1 MQLQLLHTAAM
12 LELCYVL
19 LTFLLTL
26 LALQHCLLRALS
38 DKGGQGAL
46 HTCS

>member
-1 MQLQLLHTAAM
+1 MQLQLLHMAAM

-19 LTFLLTL
+19 LTLLVTV
-26 LALQHCLLRALS
+26 LALRNCLLRALS